1 MKYAKIAMRK
11 TRCSKSFLCYF
22 FFSHDADVAER
33 SVGEITSWPRLVVT
47 SEKGFVIVWINYMNT
62 F

>member
-1 MKYAKIAMRK
+1 MRRLQWEK
-11 TRCSKSFLCYF
+11 QDVLNRFYVIF

>member
-1 MKYAKIAMRK
+1 MRRLQCEK
-11 TRCSKSFLCYF
+11 QDVLNRFYVIF